1 MQENVDILAFLEEVM
16 HTNTK
21 SYQGDFQY
29 DVKKLTAA
37 VFAQDKEDRSFL
49 WMSRPLGTWCLN
61 EHSVF
66 IQEST
71 ESIIWTHYEHEA
83 DRIKAYH
90 VTVTGQANGWP
101 VGNVYPIDYKRHVL
115 FVKKHAVPAESVTL
129 TFESGQTIT
138 FPYEQVKDHFGP
150 IKDQYGT
157 IIKIHYTAQDEYV
170 LEAMIAAE
178 RHQAESK
185 PKQKLPRRRSTD
197 KGKKTKPEEPTR

>member
-66 IQEST
+66 IQ
-71 ESIIWTHYEHEA
+71 
-83 DRIKAYH
+83 
-90 VTVTGQANGWP
+90 GQFCFLLDLLS
-101 VGNVYPIDYKRHVL
+101 NV
-115 FVKKHAVPAESVTL
+115 
-129 TFESGQTIT
+129 
-138 FPYEQVKDHFGP
+138 
-150 IKDQYGT
+150 
-157 IIKIHYTAQDEYV
+157 
-170 LEAMIAAE
+170 
-178 RHQAESK
+178 
-185 PKQKLPRRRSTD
+185 
-197 KGKKTKPEEPTR
+197 